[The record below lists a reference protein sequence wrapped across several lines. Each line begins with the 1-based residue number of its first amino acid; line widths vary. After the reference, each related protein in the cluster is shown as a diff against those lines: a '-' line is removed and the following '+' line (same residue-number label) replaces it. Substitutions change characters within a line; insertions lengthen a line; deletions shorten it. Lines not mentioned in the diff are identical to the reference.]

1 MNLQQFLEDICS
13 RIRFSKSNEI
23 EVVIPV
29 GTFNGSCGP
38 KSAVEVKSTNIGI
51 DWDNGRYFINPG
63 QELMIEDKET
73 KLAKKFLH
81 KCISALVNAKRTG
94 DNKQLTRSIR
104 GHFDD
109 IIKEL
114 DIEENID
121 KVIAETNELAAKAR
135 HVRKLHATR
144 KEILEE

>member
-1 MNLQQFLEDICS
+1 MNLQQFLDDIQS
-13 RIRFSKSNEI
+13 RIKFSKPNEI

-38 KSAVEVKSTNIGI
+38 KSVVDVKSTNVGI
-51 DWDNGRYFINPG
+51 DWDNGRYFINQS

-104 GHFDD
+104 DHFDD
-109 IIKEL
+109 ILKEL

-135 HVRKLHATR
+135 HVRKIHASRRET
-144 KEILEE
+144 LEE